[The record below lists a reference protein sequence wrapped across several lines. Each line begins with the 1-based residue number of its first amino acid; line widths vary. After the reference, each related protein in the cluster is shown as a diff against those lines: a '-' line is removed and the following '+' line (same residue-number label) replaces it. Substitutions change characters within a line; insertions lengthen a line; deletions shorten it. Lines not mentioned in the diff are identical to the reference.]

1 MFPMHQ
7 NALLGLFRQRQF
19 QPPPLNIQ
27 PPQQNPQQMY
37 GSPFAANFMNALMQ
51 LQQKQS
57 PRHQPGGSGFK
68 QYGQEWQNGQADG
81 LRASGMIHPV
91 QQRYY

>member
-7 NALLGLFRQRQF
+7 NALLGLFQQRQQQRQF
-19 QPPPLNIQ
+19 QSTPPP
-27 PPQQNPQQMY
+27 QNMY

-68 QYGQEWQNGQADG
+68 QYGEQWQNGQADG